1 VTTGQSKLVL
11 GTMLRRNAKHYPD
24 KVAIVFE
31 DSRVTYGDLN
41 RRVNQTAHS
50 LLQLGVGMGDKVAL
64 LLSNSMEMFELFW
77 ATAKIGAVVVPLNPM
92 VQGKDLIRLLRDCE
106 AKVLV
111 VAHDYITAIEPI
123 KDELSIEPEQF
134 LLVSELPVSG
144 YTSYQELTNQ
154 ASSEEPAIV
163 VDESAPYNIMYSS
176 GTTGLPKGIVH
187 THKTRAM
194 TGLSAGMG
202 FGISFDSV
210 ILCAGSLVFNGSLAY
225 MFPAMCA
232 AATYVLLPKFSAA
245 KATEAIRM
253 EKVTHTVMVP
263 TQIIQILD
271 SKEARQDD
279 LATLRVLLSL
289 GSPLPVERK
298 KEFIAKYPGVLYE
311 LYGTTEG
318 FSTVLRP
325 EDMLRKMGSV
335 GCPSQFNEYMIM
347 DEDGNKL
354 ALGEIGEI
362 VGTGPTLMTGYYNN
376 PEATEKAFY
385 QGSWVKTGD
394 LGYMDEEGFLYLVD
408 RKKDMIIS
416 GGVNVYPKDIEE
428 VLAEHPSVS
437 ESAVFAVPHEKWGEV
452 PCAHIT
458 LKEGSESSED
468 ALLQWVN
475 ERVSAK
481 YQRLHGLKVVAEF
494 PRSAAGKILKRTI
507 REAYWQTAKP

>member
-1 VTTGQSKLVL
+1 MRTGQAQLNL
-11 GTMLRRNAKHYPD
+11 GTMLRRNAKHYPH
-24 KVAIVFE
+24 KVALVFE
-31 DSRVTYGDLN
+31 DERVTYEELN
-41 RRVNQTAHS
+41 QRVNRTAHS
-50 LLQLGVGMGDKVAL
+50 LLQLGVEIGDKVAL
-64 LLSNSMEMFELFW
+64 LLSNSLEMFELFW

-92 VQGKDLIRLLRDCE
+92 VQGKDLIRLLSDCE

-111 VAHDYITAIEPI
+111 VAQDYAAVIEKI
-123 KDELSIEPEQF
+123 RTELSIDPQRFVLVGEEPV
-134 LLVSELPVSG
+134 LG
-144 YTSYQELTNQ
+144 YKNYKDLTAQ
-154 ASSEEPAIV
+154 ASSEEPDISV
-163 VDESAPYNIMYSS
+163 KESAPYNIMYSS

-194 TGLSAGMG
+194 TALTAGMG
-202 FGISFDSV
+202 FGITFDSV
-210 ILCAGSLVFNGSLAY
+210 ILCAGSLVFNGSLAF
-225 MFPAMCA
+225 MFPTMCA
-232 AATYVLLPKFSAA
+232 AATYVLLPKFSAMQA
-245 KATEAIRM
+245 IDAIRS

-271 SKEARQDD
+271 SKEANRDD
-279 LATLRVLLSL
+279 LASLKVLLSL

-298 KEFIAKYPGVLYE
+298 KEFMAKYPGVLYE

-347 DEDGNKL
+347 DEAGNKL
-354 ALGEIGEI
+354 ATGEIGEI
-362 VGTGPTLMTGYYNN
+362 VGTGPTLMSEYYNN

-385 QGSWVKTGD
+385 QGSWVRTGD

-437 ESAVFAVPHEKWGEV
+437 ESAVFAIPHEKWGEV
-452 PCAHIT
+452 PCAHVT
-458 LKEGSESSED
+458 LKEGSKCSED

-481 YQRLHGLKVVAEF
+481 YQRLHGLKIVADF

-507 REAYWQTAKP
+507 RESYWQTMKS